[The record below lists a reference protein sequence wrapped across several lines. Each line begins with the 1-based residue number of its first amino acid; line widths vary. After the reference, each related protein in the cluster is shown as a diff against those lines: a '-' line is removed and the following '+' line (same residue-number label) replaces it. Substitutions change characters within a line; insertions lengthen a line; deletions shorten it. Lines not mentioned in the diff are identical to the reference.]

1 MAEGQ
6 KDKTIESIVY
16 GVMELFH
23 FVDQYQ
29 QLPEMDFE
37 SNKFRDFFSF
47 SLFFLAFCCYCFVLL
62 VLKVAEWRSM
72 FGFNAGPRAQ
82 EEQSQMVL
90 YVISP
95 YRRLFLREKPACEL
109 HKSHLWSVYPGK
121 GDCLSPR
128 MNARWSTPPK

>member
-37 SNKFRDFFSF
+37 SNKFQDFFPF
-47 SLFFLAFCCYCFVLL
+47 FFFFGFFVVTVVLFCFV
-62 VLKVAEWRSM
+62 
-72 FGFNAGPRAQ
+72 GFECCRVEEHVWVNAGPRAQ
-82 EEQSQMVL
+82 EEQSQMAL

-95 YRRLFLREKPACEL
+95 HRRLFLREKPACEL
-109 HKSHLWSVYPGK
+109 HKSHLWSVYPGT
-121 GDCLSPR
+121 GDCLPV
-128 MNARWSTPPK
+128 